1 MIKNPFISVFDTRNF
16 TFLIRKHGEFLPFCF
31 VLRYTDLLM
40 IEKYLS
46 FEYLIT
52 IPLLYRTSQ
61 FSSLLSYEKSIL
73 QSNSMHVRNSNH
85 TTILK

>member
-1 MIKNPFISVFDTRNF
+1 
-16 TFLIRKHGEFLPFCF
+16 
-31 VLRYTDLLM
+31 M

-73 QSNSMHVRNSNH
+73 QSNSMYVRNSNH